1 MPSWR
6 CGLLYI
12 LSQIGRL
19 EEARAQ
25 LDLVAARRFIDL
37 PRNAFW
43 LVAVVGAAD
52 ACATLEDLPRA
63 QLLNGLLAPYE
74 DRVVEASAGAACLG
88 SVRHPLG
95 RLAATRQRWSEA
107 ERHFEAAIDC
117 NQRLGAPHLTAH
129 VRRDFGTVLLA
140 RGDARSVERA
150 RDLLGAAAAAYR
162 QLDMDHF
169 AVQTAA
175 LLERARQTRRPGA
188 QKAAGRIR
196 LVR

>member
-1 MPSWR
+1 MVHVELAIR
-6 CGLLYI
+6 GGGRAE
-12 LSQIGRL
+12 QIAGT
-19 EEARAQ
+19 
-25 LDLVAARRFIDL
+25 LDAARI
-37 PRNAFW
+37 
-43 LVAVVGAAD
+43 AAR
-52 ACATLEDLPRA
+52 E
-63 QLLNGLLAPYE
+63 QHLAE
-74 DRVVEASAGAACLG
+74 V
-88 SVRHPLG
+88 
-95 RLAATRQRWSEA
+95 
-107 ERHFEAAIDC
+107 
-117 NQRLGAPHLTAH
+117 APHMCGQM
-129 VRRDFGTVLLA
+129 RRDFGTVLLA